1 MLTWDHS
8 TQPFDQPTR
17 HQYAKACMPVYCI
30 PSDLAVELLW
40 KPIPSAPV
48 QLENWD
54 AVFFNFANIG
64 AYFPHLL
71 TTCVE
76 VTKEPVFELLL
87 SFVSAEC
94 NFTNVL
100 TEGLYC

>member
-1 MLTWDHS
+1 M
-8 TQPFDQPTR
+8 PRPVC
-17 HQYAKACMPVYCI
+17 QYI

-48 QLENWD
+48 QAENWD
-54 AVFFNFANIG
+54 TVFFNFANIG
-64 AYFPHLL
+64 AYFPQLL
-71 TTCVE
+71 TRCVE

-87 SFVSAEC
+87 SFVSTEC

-100 TEGLYC
+100 LEPLKVCTVSPHFARNC